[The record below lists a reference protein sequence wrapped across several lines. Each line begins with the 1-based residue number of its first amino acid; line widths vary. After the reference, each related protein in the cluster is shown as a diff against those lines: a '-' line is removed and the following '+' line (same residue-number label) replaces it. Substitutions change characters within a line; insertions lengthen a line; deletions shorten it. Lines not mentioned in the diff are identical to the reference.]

1 MSRLELIDLEC
12 RFDAI
17 YAVRDA
23 NIVVNDGEFLSILG
37 PSGSG
42 KTTILRLIAGFQ
54 KPTAGHILID
64 TTPVDNL
71 KPEERDIGMVFQNY
85 ALFPHMTVAQN
96 IAYGMKARKWKQS
109 KIDQSVSESLSLVE
123 LSGFEGRYPS
133 QLSGGQMQRVALMRA
148 LGIQPRILLMDEP
161 LAALDKTIR
170 DTLRV
175 QLRQLQQ
182 RLAITTVFVTHDQV
196 EALTMSDRILLI
208 NEGRIEQVAAPTEMY
223 DRPATVFAARF
234 IGQNNELPVIYNSNG
249 HPEYRGKTLPSDGAR
264 IHGDTTGH
272 ALAFIRPEALKINAD
287 NPGGIVFSAEVDFIS
302 HEGSTFQVIARLE
315 NSDDKVTVVLTR
327 NQFATSLAVGDK
339 VTISTDPADQLHL
352 FSTSSNAVGS

>member
-12 RFDAI
+12 RFGAI

-23 NIVVNDGEFLSILG
+23 NVVVNDGEFLSILG

-85 ALFPHMTVAQN
+85 ALFPHMTVAKN
-96 IAYGMKARKWKQS
+96 VAYGMKARKWSQS
-109 KIDQSVSESLSLVE
+109 KIDQLVSESLSLVE
-123 LSGFEGRYPS
+123 LSGFDGRYPS
-133 QLSGGQMQRVALMRA
+133 QLSGGQMQRVALTRA

-170 DTLRV
+170 DSLRV

-182 RLAITTVFVTHDQV
+182 KLAITTVFVTHDQV
-196 EALTMSDRILLI
+196 EALTMSDRIMLI

-223 DRPATVFAARF
+223 ERPATVFAARF
-234 IGQNNELPVIYNSNG
+234 IGLNNELPVTYNSNG
-249 HPEYRGKTLPSDGAR
+249 HPEYRGKILPSDGAR
-264 IHGDTTGH
+264 IHGDTTGQ

-287 NPGGIVFSAEVDFIS
+287 NPGALVFSAEVDFIS
-302 HEGSTFQVIARLE
+302 HEGSTLQVIARLE
-315 NSDDKVTVVLTR
+315 NSNDKVSVVFTR

-339 VTISTDPADQLHL
+339 VTISTDPDQLQL
-352 FSTSSNAVGS
+352 FTTSNKAGGR